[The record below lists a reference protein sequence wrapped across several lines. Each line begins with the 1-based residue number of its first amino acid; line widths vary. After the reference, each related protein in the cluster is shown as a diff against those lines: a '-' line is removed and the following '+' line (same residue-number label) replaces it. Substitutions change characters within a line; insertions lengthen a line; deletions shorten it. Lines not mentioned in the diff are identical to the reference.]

1 MLSCIATLS
10 PSSTISPAKASA
22 LLRLCMMV
30 TVGLKK
36 LNNRKIQVSISR
48 LRDFN
53 NVSASIAD
61 LWLPTTR
68 VLGDLNNFTSDFRA
82 AEGSDLLSSNAS
94 ELAAIEMEMA
104 ELDRSISQAQY
115 SYEHLHHDADEA
127 DIYARFRES
136 WHDYREIV
144 NRVLELSRRD
154 HKGEA
159 VNLYMTNSRWAY
171 NEASDALG
179 QLTKQSVGK
188 AQEASARVAIAYRQ
202 ASLLINIAMGIG
214 GVLVVAAL
222 FYVGRSISNPLLHLA
237 SSMHRLAA
245 NDTDIDIKG
254 TERPDEIGE
263 MARAA
268 VVFRNNAIELMVSQ
282 RGLAQQASMLE
293 EKLTAERHLTQMQRN
308 FVSMASHEFRT
319 PLTIIDGHAQRL
331 IRTGYRLRTD
341 EINARAGKMRAAV
354 LRMTHLIDNLL
365 NSSRLI
371 EGGAALY
378 FHPQQFDLRELL
390 HEICQLHH
398 EIAPGYQFVE
408 NYGASRL
415 PMVGDPKLLSQV
427 FNNLLSNA
435 VKYSPGDSVI
445 KVGAAI
451 EGGRAV
457 VTVEDT
463 GLGIPAG
470 DVDRLFERY
479 FRGSN
484 VSGIVGTGV
493 GLNLVK
499 MVVDLHGGDILVESA
514 EGKGSKFTVRLPTA
528 PPPVEDAASGE
539 AESDRNED
547 RAEAP
552 HEDGEP
558 SRAAPADP
566 LGA

>member
-1 MLSCIATLS
+1 MIQPRSIRFHLSAVFIFFF
-10 PSSTISPAKASA
+10 
-22 LLRLCMMV
+22 LLIIVLGMF
-30 TVGLKK
+30 
-36 LNNRKIQVSISR
+36 SISR

-82 AEGSDLLSSNAS
+82 SEGSDLLSSNTS

-127 DIYARFRES
+127 DLYARFRAS

-154 HKGEA
+154 RKTDA

-188 AQEASARVAIAYRQ
+188 AQEASARVAVAYQQ

-222 FYVGRSISNPLLHLA
+222 LYVGRSISNPLLHLA
-237 SSMHRLAA
+237 GSMHRLAA
-245 NDTDIDIKG
+245 NDTDIVIKG

-341 EINARAGKMRAAV
+341 EINARAGKVRAAV

-378 FHPQQFDLRELL
+378 FHPQEFDLRELM

-398 EIAPGYQFVE
+398 EIAPGYQIVE
-408 NYGASRL
+408 RYGASRL

-435 VKYSPGDSVI
+435 IKYSPGDSVI
-445 KVGAAI
+445 TVAAAI
-451 EGGRAV
+451 EAGRAIV
-457 VTVEDT
+457 SVEDT
-463 GLGIPAG
+463 GLGIPPG

-479 FRGSN
+479 YRGSN

-499 MVVDLHGGDILVESA
+499 MVVDLHGGDIVVESA

-528 PPPVEDAASGE
+528 PPPVEEAAPSSVE
-539 AESDRNED
+539 DSDRDEE
-547 RAEAP
+547 RAEVRR
-552 HEDGEP
+552 EDADP

>member
-1 MLSCIATLS
+1 MIQPRSIRFHLSAVFIFFF
-10 PSSTISPAKASA
+10 
-22 LLRLCMMV
+22 LLIIVLGMF
-30 TVGLKK
+30 
-36 LNNRKIQVSISR
+36 SISR

-127 DIYARFRES
+127 DLYARFRAS

-154 HKGEA
+154 RKTDA

-188 AQEASARVAIAYRQ
+188 AQEASARVAVAYQQ

-222 FYVGRSISNPLLHLA
+222 LYVGRSISNPLLHLA
-237 SSMHRLAA
+237 GNMHRLAA
-245 NDTDIDIKG
+245 NDTDIVIKG

-341 EINARAGKMRAAV
+341 EINARAGKVRAAV

-378 FHPQQFDLRELL
+378 FHPQEFDLRELM

-398 EIAPGYQFVE
+398 EIAPGYQIVE
-408 NYGASRL
+408 RYGASRL

-435 VKYSPGDSVI
+435 IKYSPGDSVI
-445 KVGAAI
+445 TVSASI
-451 EGGRAV
+451 EAGRAIV
-457 VTVEDT
+457 SVEDT

-479 FRGSN
+479 YRGSN

-499 MVVDLHGGDILVESA
+499 MVVDLHGGDIVVESA

-528 PPPVEDAASGE
+528 PPPVEETAPSDVE
-539 AESDRNED
+539 DSDRNEE

-552 HEDGEP
+552 REEADP

>member
-1 MLSCIATLS
+1 MIQ
-10 PSSTISPAKASA
+10 PSSIRFHLSA
-22 LLRLCMMV
+22 VFILFFLLIIVLGMF
-30 TVGLKK
+30 
-36 LNNRKIQVSISR
+36 SISR

-82 AEGSDLLSSNAS
+82 SEGSDLLSSNGS

-115 SYEHLHHDADEA
+115 SYEHLRHESDES
-127 DIYARFRES
+127 DLYARFRAS

-154 HKGEA
+154 RKADA

-171 NEASDALG
+171 TEASDALG

-188 AQEASARVAIAYRQ
+188 AQEASARVAVAYQQ

-222 FYVGRSISNPLLHLA
+222 LYVGRSISNPLLHLA
-237 SSMHRLAA
+237 GSMHRLAA
-245 NDTDIDIKG
+245 NDTDIVIKG
-254 TERPDEIGE
+254 TERGDEIGE

-268 VVFRNNAIELMVSQ
+268 VVFRNNAIELMMTQ
-282 RGLAQQASMLE
+282 RGLAQQATMLE
-293 EKLTAERHLTQMQRN
+293 EKLAAERHLTQLQRN

-331 IRTGYRLRTD
+331 NKLLDRIGTE
-341 EINARAGKMRAAV
+341 EINTRATKIRAAV

-365 NSSRLI
+365 TSTRLV
-371 EGGAALY
+371 ESGAGLY
-378 FHPQQFDLRELL
+378 FHPQELDLRELV
-390 HEICQLHH
+390 HDVCQLHR
-398 EIAPGYQFVE
+398 EISPGSTIVE
-408 NYGASRL
+408 ELGTRSL
-415 PMVGDPKLLSQV
+415 HMVGDPKLLSQV
-427 FNNLLSNA
+427 FDNLLSNA
-435 VKYSPGDSVI
+435 IKYSPGAGI
-445 KVGAAI
+445 AKITTGI
-451 EGGRAV
+451 EDGRLV
-457 VTVEDT
+457 VAFEDN
-463 GLGIPAG
+463 GIGVPAS
-470 DVDRLFERY
+470 DIERLFERY

-499 MVVDLHGGDILVESA
+499 MVVDLHGGDIAVASE
-514 EGKGSKFTVRLPTA
+514 EGKGAR
-528 PPPVEDAASGE
+528 
-539 AESDRNED
+539 
-547 RAEAP
+547 
-552 HEDGEP
+552 
-558 SRAAPADP
+558 
-566 LGA
+566 